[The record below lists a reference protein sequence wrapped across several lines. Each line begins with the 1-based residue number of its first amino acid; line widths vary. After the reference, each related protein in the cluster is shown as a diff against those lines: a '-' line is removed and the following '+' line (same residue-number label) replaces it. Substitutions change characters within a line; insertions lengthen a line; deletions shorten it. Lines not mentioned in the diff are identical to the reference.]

1 MIQIVKTG
9 GEGRSRKY
17 REIIITDTDD
27 VTNLPKSTSAP
38 PNTTDVGSIAYT
50 QDMAHTYVLGPDDVW
65 REV

>member
-9 GEGRSRKY
+9 GEGRSRRY
-17 REIIITDTDD
+17 REIIISSTDD
-27 VTNLPKSTSAP
+27 VTNLPKSTTPS
-38 PNTTDVGSIAYT
+38 PNTADAGSIAYT